1 MEKVVAVAAA
11 AVAIGK
17 RRTVELAGVGIGVE
31 EENFAWNTL
40 GLETEGKRRSEVVAG
55 QSHLRTEKCS
65 TVLAVATEAEVKVKV
80 AEQAT
85 CLGVEVKA
93 LNLAKARS
101 Q

>member
-1 MEKVVAVAAA
+1 M
-11 AVAIGK
+11 
-17 RRTVELAGVGIGVE
+17 
-31 EENFAWNTL
+31 
-40 GLETEGKRRSEVVAG
+40 
-55 QSHLRTEKCS
+55 
-65 TVLAVATEAEVKVKV
+65 LAVATEAEVKVKV